1 MVVALLEQNEL
12 PWSIME
18 QIWIRIAIFGKQSAG
33 NDLFCVGSAVFCVG
47 SAVLHIGSGVCEVVC
62 LSSLKDKR
70 MDSGSESYNEEDEVE
85 VDSDT
90 KKRKLKQ
97 KPKQRKAICNL
108 SGSSDD

>member
-18 QIWIRIAIFGKQSAG
+18 QIWIRIAIFRKQSAG
-33 NDLFCVGSAVFCVG
+33 NDLFCVGSAVFC
-47 SAVLHIGSGVCEVVC
+47 IGSGVCEVVC
-62 LSSLKDKR
+62 LSSLKDER

-90 KKRKLKQ
+90 KKRKRKLKQ
-97 KPKQRKAICNL
+97 KPKQRKAILMMNL
-108 SGSSDD
+108 TTFLMKRM